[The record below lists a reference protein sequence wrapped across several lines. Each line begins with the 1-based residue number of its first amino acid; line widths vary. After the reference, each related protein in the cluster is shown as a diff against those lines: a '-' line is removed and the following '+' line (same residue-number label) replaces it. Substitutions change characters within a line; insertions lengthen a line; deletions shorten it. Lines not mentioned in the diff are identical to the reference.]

1 MQHAVS
7 ESGMDRRKA
16 QDSGASEYNK
26 ILTEIRLT
34 YQALEEQVSRL
45 EHLTQEITT
54 IKDQL
59 QPVSLEHAS
68 KYIIDNA
75 FSGNVEERKKTIF
88 EICVSLVSFI
98 NSLKK
103 PHNVKNSYTHQLA
116 LLDSYLEE
124 LKTSVVGQNSGIDS
138 LSLSEG
144 RIVSMIK
151 IGMTTD
157 QIAECL
163 HISSDTV
170 KTHRR
175 NIRRKLDIVGK
186 KDDLASHLR
195 VVDEADSKGQELQGS
210 TGPRSLDSYIPR
222 I

>member
-1 MQHAVS
+1 V
-7 ESGMDRRKA
+7 
-16 QDSGASEYNK
+16 
-26 ILTEIRLT
+26 
-34 YQALEEQVSRL
+34 
-45 EHLTQEITT
+45 
-54 IKDQL
+54 
-59 QPVSLEHAS
+59 
-68 KYIIDNA
+68 
-75 FSGNVEERKKTIF
+75 
-88 EICVSLVSFI
+88 
-98 NSLKK
+98 
-103 PHNVKNSYTHQLA
+103 
-116 LLDSYLEE
+116 
-124 LKTSVVGQNSGIDS
+124 
-138 LSLSEG
+138 

-195 VVDEADSKGQELQGS
+195 FVEEGDSKARERQGS
-210 TGPRSLDSYIPR
+210 TCPRSLGSYIPR